1 MTIDHK
7 GHIRYSNKA
16 AKNLLQVDVLTHV
29 SQFQRIDDELWQLLA
44 NIEAGRKN
52 HIKFQ
57 NEKDSY
63 DLSLISSTI
72 NVNDNELK
80 LIILQDIKTE
90 MDESETESWIKLIR
104 VLSHEI
110 MNSITPITTLSE
122 TLVEYF
128 SQSKPGD
135 SQIIKEEKITEA
147 ISGLNVIK
155 EQSRSLLKFVESYR
169 NLTRLPKPQIKAFDA
184 SILVE
189 RLMVLCQSE
198 PNAVHVEF
206 SSEIDPKDIF
216 INGDLEQLTQVLI
229 NITKNSVEALS
240 ENPDGQIAIKIRRK
254 LKVTVIQVK
263 DNGSGIPE
271 ENIDEIFTPFFTTK
285 ESGTGIGL
293 SLSRQI
299 IKNHKGKIS
308 VRSKPGKETVFTIEL
323 P

>member
-1 MTIDHK
+1 MASKYYYQIVIFRILLISLNSYLLSISVNDWRFLVITGVVFIGQIISLISFLNHTNRKIAYFFDAVKNEDTTLYFPLITKNRTVKELNASLNNVNEMIKNIRADIRDQERYYHLLLEQAETGIMTIDHK

-169 NLTRLPKPQIKAFDA
+169 NLTRLPK
-184 SILVE
+184 
-189 RLMVLCQSE
+189 R
-198 PNAVHVEF
+198 
-206 SSEIDPKDIF
+206 
-216 INGDLEQLTQVLI
+216 
-229 NITKNSVEALS
+229 
-240 ENPDGQIAIKIRRK
+240 
-254 LKVTVIQVK
+254 
-263 DNGSGIPE
+263 
-271 ENIDEIFTPFFTTK
+271 
-285 ESGTGIGL
+285 
-293 SLSRQI
+293 
-299 IKNHKGKIS
+299 
-308 VRSKPGKETVFTIEL
+308 
-323 P
+323 